1 MKEILNKYGELLEKV
16 DMKSYNTYRASSL
29 VDYLFYPKNINSLVK
44 SIEFFNKN
52 KINYKVLGKGS
63 NIVLNSN
70 TFHGVI
76 IKLDNINDVK
86 IKKNIVYVEAG
97 KEIATMAMDT
107 IKNNLKG
114 LEWATGIP
122 GSIGGSIIGNAGA
135 YNSSIFDFIKT
146 VTILDEKLKIKKLKR
161 DDIKYSYRNTSL
173 KNKNIIIISC
183 ELELCQ
189 GNYEESLKIVNDRK
203 KRRLES
209 QPLEYPSAGSVFRNP
224 EGDFAGRL
232 IEELNLKGYQIGGAQ
247 VSEKHA
253 NFIINKDN
261 ASCDDIRK
269 LIKYVQK
276 QVKEKYGIDLIIEQE
291 LIEWE

>member
-70 TFHGVI
+70 SFHGVI

-114 LEWATGIP
+114 LEWATG
-122 GSIGGSIIGNAGA
+122 
-135 YNSSIFDFIKT
+135 
-146 VTILDEKLKIKKLKR
+146 
-161 DDIKYSYRNTSL
+161 
-173 KNKNIIIISC
+173 
-183 ELELCQ
+183 
-189 GNYEESLKIVNDRK
+189 
-203 KRRLES
+203 
-209 QPLEYPSAGSVFRNP
+209 
-224 EGDFAGRL
+224 
-232 IEELNLKGYQIGGAQ
+232 
-247 VSEKHA
+247 
-253 NFIINKDN
+253 
-261 ASCDDIRK
+261 
-269 LIKYVQK
+269 
-276 QVKEKYGIDLIIEQE
+276 
-291 LIEWE
+291 